1 MEWYEREKEN
11 IQQWHKD
18 NNSFEGKFIKELTTN
33 AKKEKWMQELW
44 EIKQEKGETVN
55 TYEIRFKRL
64 LNRVKDDI
72 PEMNRVTLF
81 TRGLIPEVY
90 SLTVL
95 GDRST
100 LEKVIDSA
108 KRAEV
113 STNYRNN
120 DSTKKEIVNKNK
132 RAINKRRARQIC
144 NKCGKKGYISKECN
158 KEKTKERF

>member
-1 MEWYEREKEN
+1 M
-11 IQQWHKD
+11 
-18 NNSFEGKFIKELTTN
+18 
-33 AKKEKWMQELW
+33 
-44 EIKQEKGETVN
+44 N

-64 LNRVKDDI
+64 LDRVKDDI

-100 LEKVIDSA
+100 LEKVIDST
-108 KRAEV
+108 KRTEV

-120 DSTKKEIVNKNK
+120 DSTKKGIVNKNK
-132 RAINKRRARQIC
+132 RAISKRRTRQIC
-144 NKCGKKGYISKECN
+144 NKLKRNGTNKKFYLGIDTGYFYFRNIR
-158 KEKTKERF
+158 KTR